1 MIQQQKT
8 KPNPKSQCEGGYMLS
23 VLVSGKDKRSA
34 LRAFKF
40 SSALTE
46 GKGDDRVITP
56 NLTPVLL

>member
-1 MIQQQKT
+1 MIQQQTYKT
-8 KPNPKSQCEGGYMLS
+8 NPKSQREGGFMLS

-40 SSALTE
+40 SSALME

-56 NLTPVLL
+56 NLTPA